1 MDHTKT
7 KTFIAFIN
15 VSGKDRWWI
24 DGNCTF
30 EVDRPTILPY
40 ETEEQKKTAMDVGR
54 TKGMWDETTDVHG
67 VILKIGNSP
76 FEIITR
82 KEADVILK
90 EIKEKEELRKLEQGV
105 FDKSPKK
112 KEKVKV
118 DKKVKPELPPAPKR
132 EAVVKEKVLVAK
144 EKSSKIESKVVGK
157 AKFTIEE

>member
-1 MDHTKT
+1 M
-7 KTFIAFIN
+7 N
-15 VSGKDRWWI
+15 VSGKDKWWI

-30 EVDRPTILPY
+30 EVDSPTILPY
-40 ETEEQKKTAMDVGR
+40 ETEEQKKTAMEVGR

-67 VILKIGNSP
+67 VILKISNSP